1 VGGRAA
7 RAAGGLTMTVELPDD
22 IAALFAEHDAAFA
35 EGDAERFARVFS
47 EDGRMLLVHS
57 ETLRGRAAIAA
68 QFGRGFA
75 KHDTSAWIAET
86 ELLDVIDGHA
96 CAIRSYTETL
106 VPRDG
111 GPRQAV
117 VGRLVSILRREVDGR
132 WRIAVQMNNHTRPI
146 EELA

>member
-1 VGGRAA
+1 MAVD
-7 RAAGGLTMTVELPDD
+7 VPDD

-35 EGDAERFARVFS
+35 AGDADRFAGVFS

-75 KHDTSAWIAET
+75 KHDTSAWLAET
-86 ELLDVIDGHA
+86 ELLDLVGDHA
-96 CAIRSYTETL
+96 CAVRSYTETL

-117 VGRLVSILRREVDGR
+117 VGRLVTILRRESGGA
-132 WRIAVQMNNHTRPI
+132 WRITVQMNNHARPI
-146 EELA
+146 EELP